1 MRRKNIAK
9 GSKFDTGGIKLS
21 VVIPIYNEAKN
32 IRMLYTR
39 LKLGLQEI
47 VGTNYEIILVDDGSR
62 DNTYELLQELHK
74 IDRHVRVIK
83 FRRNFG
89 QTAALSA
96 GFDHARGEIIVTMDA
111 DLQNDP
117 SDIPLLIERVEQG
130 FDIVSGWRKHRKD
143 TFITRKLPS
152 LIANILISRLTGVK
166 LHDYG
171 CTLKAYKRAVVKN
184 LRLYGELH
192 RFIPALASLD
202 GAKISEIEVRH
213 HPRIHGETKYG
224 ISRTLRVLL
233 DLLTVE
239 FLLRFSTRP
248 MQIIGV
254 FGLAAGFAGFCIALY
269 LSILKLFFGASLAN
283 RPLLLLSVLLMVVG
297 VQFVIMGLISELIIR
312 AYYESA
318 DKKIYNIEMLLE

>member
-9 GSKFDTGGIKLS
+9 GSKFAPGGIKLS
-21 VVIPIYNEAKN
+21 VVVPIYNEAKN
-32 IRMLYTR
+32 IRKLYTR
-39 LKLGLQEI
+39 LKLVLREI
-47 VGTNYEIILVDDGSR
+47 IRTSYEIILIDDGSR
-62 DNTYELLQELHK
+62 DNTYELLQELYK
-74 IDRHVRVIK
+74 IDKHVRVIK

-117 SDIPLLIERVEQG
+117 SDIPLLIERAEQG

-202 GAKISEIEVRH
+202 GAKIAEIEVRH
-213 HPRIHGETKYG
+213 HPRMHGETKYG